1 MSYQAP
7 FVDAARS
14 VDPVNREN
22 TFISYYTYGSV
33 LGLALDL
40 SLRNLDGD
48 KNLDDFM
55 KLMWQEFG
63 KPEVPYTN
71 RDIEATLGEY
81 AGQDFASNFFSKYI
95 YDSQMPDYESLL
107 ASVGVNFG
115 KANPDKA
122 SLGTNIRIEDGV
134 GVLASNAIKGSPVY
148 EAGIESTDEII
159 SIAGTRLSSVS
170 NVDEILGDYNPGDE
184 IEIVFSRW
192 GEENSVLV
200 TLAEDQSFKTELL
213 SGSDNEVSERKSRWL
228 KN

>member
-7 FVDAARS
+7 FVDAATS
-14 VDPVNREN
+14 VDPQNKEN
-22 TFISYYTYGSV
+22 TFISYYSYGSV

-71 RDIEATLGEY
+71 RDIETTLGEY
-81 AGQDFASNFFSKYI
+81 AGKEFASDFFNKYI
-95 YDSQMPDYESLL
+95 YDSQMPDYVTLL

-115 KANPDKA
+115 KANPGKA
-122 SLGTNIRIEDGV
+122 VLGTNIRIEDGV
-134 GVLASNAIKGSPVY
+134 GVLRSNAIKGSPIY

-159 SIAGTRLSSVS
+159 SVAGTKLSSISEVE
-170 NVDEILGDYNPGDE
+170 DILRDYEPGEE
-184 IEIVFSRW
+184 IEITFHRW
-192 GEENSVLV
+192 NEEKTVRV
-200 TLAEDQSFKTELL
+200 TLAEDPSFKTDMN
-213 SGSDNEVSERKSRWL
+213 SGADDAQRKKRSAWL
-228 KN
+228 K